1 MQAKVVFPAGKVFE
15 NDGRRSQNILL
26 ELSDSTQVRVFGAEG
41 TLPEVKKGQ
50 MVEVEKKGKSYRI
63 VEGPAIAPK
72 PTETPEQK
80 AARMKAFWGSLIRMR
95 VEIRKEIEAAYAAEG
110 LPLEHMEEI
119 TTSTV
124 IQVCKHF
131 NLD

>member
-41 TLPEVKKGQ
+41 TLPDVRKGQ
-50 MVEVEKKGKSYRI
+50 IVEVEKKGKSYHI
-63 VEGPAIAPK
+63 VSATIAPK